1 MHFVQSNCKDRD
13 YFYYDK
19 VAKLV
24 CLFMILCMYLKDIL
38 YIIAECEDFTDI
50 LTLPSSVSC
59 SIGAFSS
66 GCSNILCCTKMD
78 FISRG
83 IQTRVFLDPCDYKLT
98 LSIETM
104 NVTTSLLDYTWGRS
118 ETFSLQ
124 GGFKLKWV
132 FNNDTFFL
140 NRKYNLINYIYMY
153 HTLLSNPLTHKDSQ
167 YIRLRW
173 ISVFYLHS
181 LTEGG
186 KTTAYFPY
194 FRPLI
199 SKTIPLV
206 RPDFK
211 CTEVVKYY

>member
-38 YIIAECEDFTDI
+38 YIIAECEDFTDS

-124 GGFKLKWV
+124 GGFKLK
-132 FNNDTFFL
+132 
-140 NRKYNLINYIYMY
+140 
-153 HTLLSNPLTHKDSQ
+153 
-167 YIRLRW
+167 
-173 ISVFYLHS
+173 
-181 LTEGG
+181 
-186 KTTAYFPY
+186 
-194 FRPLI
+194 
-199 SKTIPLV
+199 
-206 RPDFK
+206 
-211 CTEVVKYY
+211 